1 MFDSSAGRPAAK
13 ISDSGATSDR
23 STTAARSDQPLV
35 RGVALDMDGLMF
47 DTEPLYHRAADQL
60 LIERGRRFEDAVR
73 RQMMGQP
80 GPQAI
85 QVLIDYYG
93 LPEPWQAV
101 LGEAEAIFDQLVKQ
115 ELRPLPG
122 LDGLLEK
129 FTSLGLPYG
138 VATSSRRSFADDILR
153 RGGVAASLRF
163 VLTGDDV
170 TRGKP
175 HPEIY
180 ERAADAL
187 GIPTGS
193 LLVLEDSGNGCAAA
207 VAAGAVTVAVPG
219 PHSLDH
225 DFSGAVL
232 VAESLKDPRL
242 LSAIDRFCAIA

>member
-1 MFDSSAGRPAAK
+1 MLDSSARTSTQAANSEAASSPAVQP
-13 ISDSGATSDR
+13 DR
-23 STTAARSDQPLV
+23 PLV

-60 LIERGRRFEDAVR
+60 LIDRGRRYEDAVR

-85 QVLIDYYG
+85 QILIDYYG
-93 LPEPWQAV
+93 LAESWQAV
-101 LGEAEAIFDQLVKQ
+101 LSEAEAIFDELVKK

-122 LDGLLEK
+122 LDGLLDK
-129 FTSLGLPYG
+129 LHSLRLPFG

-153 RGGVAASLRF
+153 RGGVDHRLRF

-170 TRGKP
+170 THGKP

-180 ERAADAL
+180 QRAALAL
-187 GIPTGS
+187 GISTSS

-232 VAESLKDPRL
+232 VAESLEDPRL
-242 LSAIDRFCAIA
+242 FAALDQFCAAG

>member
-1 MFDSSAGRPAAK
+1 MFDSSAGKSAAELT
-13 ISDSGATSDR
+13 DSE
-23 STTAARSDQPLV
+23 AASHRVTESVQPRQPLV

-85 QVLIDYYG
+85 QILIDYYG
-93 LPEPWQAV
+93 LAEPWQAV
-101 LGEAEAIFDQLVKQ
+101 LDEAEAIFDQLVKQ
-115 ELRPLPG
+115 DLRPLPG
-122 LDGLLEK
+122 LHGLLEK
-129 FTSLGLPYG
+129 LASLGLPYG
-138 VATSSRRSFADDILR
+138 VATSSRRTFADDILC
-153 RGGVAASLRF
+153 RGGVAANLRF

-170 TRGKP
+170 THGKP

-180 ERAADAL
+180 ERAAEAL
-187 GIPTGS
+187 GIPTAS
-193 LLVLEDSGNGCAAA
+193 LLVFEDSGNGCAAA

-219 PHSLDH
+219 PHSIDH

-232 VAESLKDPRL
+232 VAESLEDPRL
-242 LSAIDRFCAIA
+242 LSAIDRFCASA